1 MSVYR
6 AMAARVALA
15 IVILGLLLAAQSGA
29 PGVENGCYLGHLS
42 TDKPIYRSGERVY
55 LRGVILGALDHKP
68 MADGEPAYAMLRVT
82 GPKGEQLFAQ
92 NSQIQDSVAGFC
104 WDVPADAAGGQYTA
118 TISFPANGFPPAKR
132 DFEVRAYRA
141 PRLKGEIVF
150 LRDGFGPGDT
160 VKASLHVERAEGG
173 VPAGAKVT
181 ASAIVDGKSFDA
193 GETTVDANGNCAV
206 SFP

>member
-1 MSVYR
+1 MSAYR
-6 AMAARVALA
+6 AMAAWIALA
-15 IVILGLLLAAQSGA
+15 IVLLGLLLAAQSGA
-29 PGVENGCYLGHLS
+29 PGVGESCYLGHLS

-68 MADGEPAYAMLRVT
+68 IANGESGYAMLQIA

-132 DFEVRAYRA
+132 R
-141 PRLKGEIVF
+141 I
-150 LRDGFGPGDT
+150 
-160 VKASLHVERAEGG
+160 
-173 VPAGAKVT
+173 
-181 ASAIVDGKSFDA
+181 
-193 GETTVDANGNCAV
+193 
-206 SFP
+206 